1 MVSSKAIL
9 AGFGVLATSLLQPC
23 LAIPFS
29 SNATSAQ
36 VTPSYDNA
44 LFRRAEPQD
53 FYLRI
58 MPLGASITAGEH
70 EPDDDKGKN
79 GYRKYLR
86 DKLRSEGWKV
96 NMVGNFNRGNMKD
109 SVSYTPHVPG
119 RLEQFRLTRWDRT
132 TKACPATA

>member
-9 AGFGVLATSLLQPC
+9 VGFGVLAVSLFQPC
-23 LAIPFS
+23 LAAPFS
-29 SNATSAQ
+29 SDATLAQ
-36 VTPSYDNA
+36 TTPSYDSG
-44 LFRRAEPQD
+44 LFRRAEPQN

-70 EPDDDKGKN
+70 EPEDDEGKN

-96 NMVGNFNRGNMKD
+96 NMVGNYNRGKMND
-109 SVSYTPHVPG
+109 SVSSPRALG
-119 RLEQFRLTRWDRT
+119 RQ
-132 TKACPATA
+132 KAFT

>member
-9 AGFGVLATSLLQPC
+9 AGFGVLAVSFIQPC
-23 LAIPFS
+23 LAFPFS
-29 SNATSAQ
+29 SN
-36 VTPSYDNA
+36 VTLSQTTPNYDNA
-44 LFRRAEPQD
+44 LFKRAEPQD

-70 EPDDDKGKN
+70 APDEDEEKN

-96 NMVGNFNRGNMKD
+96 NMVGNLNSGNMKD
-109 SVSYTPHVPG
+109 NVSSPLIPRPPEDAH
-119 RLEQFRLTRWDRT
+119 LTRWART
-132 TKACPATA
+132 TRAYPATA